1 MVAETLKETV
11 QVLVVDDEENILR
24 SLKRLLVSEEID
36 VITASSGPEAL
47 ELLKGNPSSVGVII
61 SDQRMPGMTGVDF
74 LEKAKEIAPD
84 TVRIV
89 LTGYADINAAVD
101 AINRGGAY
109 RYIAKPWRDD
119 ELLQVI
125 RDAMKQFSLVSEN
138 RRLQEIIKRQNEELK
153 EWNAQLQFFVQ
164 EQTVEIQKKNEALE
178 RLNKRLRN
186 NFKNT
191 IFAFSGLLE
200 LRDRGAESHSR
211 NVAEISV
218 KVAKAIGLERPE
230 IEDILVGALLHDIG
244 KIGIPDVLLKKDPQE
259 MDEEE
264 LALYRQHP
272 VRGQTAIDSIED
284 LRGAGLLIRHHH
296 EALDGSGFPDGL
308 TGKDIPLGSRILA
321 VADFIDRQLPK
332 YEVDNAI
339 ELVLNDVQK
348 RLGSIFDPA
357 LYPHLKNPVS
367 RLYEKALP
375 KKDLVEMELS
385 PFELKP
391 GMVVARDVRSGTGL
405 MLLRKGTTLDE
416 KNIRALRRY
425 AEIDPSKT
433 GVFVWVR
440 R

>member
-1 MVAETLKETV
+1 MVAETLKEAV
-11 QVLVVDDEENILR
+11 QVFIVDDEENILR
-24 SLKRLLVSEEID
+24 SLRRLLLSEEID
-36 VITASSGPEAL
+36 VITAGSGPEAI
-47 ELLKGNPSSVGVII
+47 ELLRKNPSSVGVII

-84 TVRIV
+84 AVRIV
-89 LTGYADINAAVD
+89 LTGYADVNAAVD

-125 RDAMKQFSLVSEN
+125 MDAMRQFSLVSEN

-153 EWNAQLQFFVQ
+153 EWNAQLQCFVQ

-178 RLNKRLRN
+178 GLNKRLRN

-200 LRDRGAESHSR
+200 LRDRGTKSHSR
-211 NVAEISV
+211 NVAEVSV
-218 KVAKAIGLERPE
+218 KVAKALGLERPE
-230 IEDILVGALLHDIG
+230 IEDIMVGALLHDIG
-244 KIGIPDVLLKKDPQE
+244 KIGIPDVLLKKAPQE

-264 LALYRQHP
+264 MALYRQHS
-272 VRGQTAIDSIED
+272 VRGQTAIDAIED
-284 LRGAGLLIRHHH
+284 LRRAGVLIRHHH
-296 EALDGSGFPDGL
+296 EAMDGSGFPDGL
-308 TGKDIPLGSRILA
+308 KGKDIPMGARILA
-321 VADFIDRQLPK
+321 VADFIDRQLAK
-332 YEVDNAI
+332 YEADNAI
-339 ELVLNDVQK
+339 ELVFRDVK
-348 RLGSIFDPA
+348 ERLGSLFDPD
-357 LYPHLKNPVS
+357 LYPHLEGPATS
-367 RLYEKALP
+367 LYDKALP
-375 KKDLVEMELS
+375 KKDLVEMEIS
-385 PFELKP
+385 PLQLKP

-405 MLLRKGTTLDE
+405 SLLRKGTTLDE

-440 R
+440 G